1 MRLRPLSSAHT
12 STDATSMFALTV
24 AASAGAR
31 VAPTAGESTHL
42 IPQAPVTGAPP
53 ARIVPG
59 FRISLSDN
67 VSMRLRRRLPIL
79 HSPPL

>member
-1 MRLRPLSSAHT
+1 
-12 STDATSMFALTV
+12 MFALTV

-53 ARIVPG
+53 AR
-59 FRISLSDN
+59 
-67 VSMRLRRRLPIL
+67 PICYD
-79 HSPPL
+79 PTDVEQRP

>member
-1 MRLRPLSSAHT
+1 
-12 STDATSMFALTV
+12 MFALTV

-31 VAPTAGESTHL
+31 VDPTAGESTHL

-59 FRISLSDN
+59 FRISL
-67 VSMRLRRRLPIL
+67 
-79 HSPPL
+79 